1 MTRKLI
7 FIILPLIALLLGLA
21 GGAILREQPTEET
34 ETISSEQEGG
44 SSEDQGTSER
54 KAEKTIE
61 QAWFK
66 FSNQFFIP
74 LMKNGQVSSTMI
86 LTLSLELPKTA
97 QDSIR
102 NQEHRLRDALLRAL
116 MIHANTGGFDG
127 NFTVETQMTKLRAS
141 LLAAAREVAGD
152 DILDVLIE
160 DIARQ

>member
-1 MTRKLI
+1 
-7 FIILPLIALLLGLA
+7 
-21 GGAILREQPTEET
+21 
-34 ETISSEQEGG
+34 
-44 SSEDQGTSER
+44 
-54 KAEKTIE
+54 
-61 QAWFK
+61 
-66 FSNQFFIP
+66 
-74 LMKNGQVSSTMI
+74 MKNGQVSSTMI